1 METESSRK
9 TEPPPFYRPD
19 PLFPILFVTLMF
31 FLTFLARVMFSPLM
45 PRIEEETG
53 IGHAQAGMLFLLISV
68 GYFIAL
74 ACSGFVSARIH
85 HRMTITVAAC
95 GTGAGLLLAALS
107 SGPWQLAA
115 SVVILGAAAG
125 LYLPSG
131 ITTLTGMVAPGNW
144 GKAVSIH
151 ELAPNLAF
159 VSAPLLAELFLLRF
173 GWRAMPA
180 AIGVVAIV
188 AGLLFAFFAKGGDFP
203 GSPPGPEAVKR
214 LASKGSF
221 WIMVLMF
228 GMAITSTM
236 GVYTMLPLYLVEE
249 IEMQRGFANFLV
261 AISRLPGLAM
271 ALMAGWAVDRYG
283 PRSTIVFMLGLTG
296 ICTILLGACGS
307 PGTAAVLVIFQAAL
321 STGYFPAGFTLL
333 SSIAPPDLRN
343 VAVSLTIPM
352 AFVFGGGI
360 SPTIIGA
367 AGDAGFFGAGFIL
380 VGVLMSAGAILPVFI
395 RADRK

>member
-1 METESSRK
+1 
-9 TEPPPFYRPD
+9 
-19 PLFPILFVTLMF
+19 
-31 FLTFLARVMFSPLM
+31 
-45 PRIEEETG
+45 
-53 IGHAQAGMLFLLISV
+53 
-68 GYFIAL
+68 
-74 ACSGFVSARIH
+74 
-85 HRMTITVAAC
+85 
-95 GTGAGLLLAALS
+95 GTGAGLLLAAVS
-107 SGPWQLAA
+107 SELWQLAT
-115 SVVILGAAAG
+115 SVVILGGAAG

-131 ITTLTGMVAPGNW
+131 ITTLTSMVAPGNW

-173 GWRAMPA
+173 EWRSMPA
-180 AIGVVAIV
+180 AIGIVVIV
-188 AGLLFAFFAKGGDFP
+188 AGLSFAFFAKGGDFP
-203 GSPPGPEAVKR
+203 GKPPGPEAVKR
-214 LASKGSF
+214 LASSSSF

-249 IEMQRGFANFLV
+249 IEMQRGFANTLV
-261 AISRLPGLAM
+261 AFSRVPGLAM
-271 ALMAGWAVDRYG
+271 ALIAGWAADRYG
-283 PRSTIVFMLGLTG
+283 PRPTIVFMLGLTG
-296 ICTILLGACGS
+296 ISTILLGACGS
-307 PGTAAVLVIFQAAL
+307 PATAAGLVIFQAAL

-333 SSIAPPDLRN
+333 SSLVPPDLRN

-380 VGVLMSAGAILPVFI
+380 VGVLMCAGAILPVFL
-395 RADRK
+395 KTGWK